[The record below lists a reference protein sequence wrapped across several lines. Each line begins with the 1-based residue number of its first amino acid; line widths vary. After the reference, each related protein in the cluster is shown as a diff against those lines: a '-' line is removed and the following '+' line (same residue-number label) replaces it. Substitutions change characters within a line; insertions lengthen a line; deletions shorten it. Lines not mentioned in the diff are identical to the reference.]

1 MQRRTAFLPYTMWG
15 CAVLYYLFQYVIRV
29 SPAVLMDDIM
39 QAFHL
44 NAQGF
49 ATLSALAMYAYAFM
63 QIPAGIAAD
72 TFGTRRVILCSIILC
87 VFGITLFAAAP
98 SLWVASL
105 GRICIGVGSAAAFLS
120 VNKIGTAWF
129 PPHRTALVFGLT
141 MTAGTIGAINGA
153 APLSVLISHL
163 GWRESLFIV
172 SGVGLFIFFVNFFFL
187 KPHPQGNPLQAI
199 REDSE
204 DAPPQKTTLKTIGRH
219 LRTVLTNKQI
229 LLLALVSAGL
239 YLPLGVLADLWGVS
253 YLIQSHGI
261 EKIYAAQATSLIYIG
276 LCVGSLVLSWLSD
289 RLGQRRRLI
298 VSMAFSISLW
308 MTLFLYIPHLPMSI
322 ICMLLFLIGFSASAT
337 ILCFTL
343 GVESA
348 GAEIRGTVI
357 GFINSVTTIGGAF
370 TQQQVGKILDYVC
383 GQCTADGL
391 RFYTVSEYQ
400 KALSMM
406 IVVVITTAFLSLFLK
421 EKGR

>member
-1 MQRRTAFLPYTMWG
+1 MKRRTAFLPYAMWG

-29 SPAVLMDDIM
+29 SPGILMDDIM

-72 TFGTRRVILCSIILC
+72 TFGTRRIILFSIILC
-87 VFGITLFAAAP
+87 IFGIALFASAP

-129 PPHRTALVFGLT
+129 PPSRTALVFGLT

-172 SGVGLFIFFVNFFFL
+172 SGVGLLIFFVNFFFL
-187 KPHPQGNPLQAI
+187 KPHPQASQKGGVENVPSQKITLEAI
-199 REDSE
+199 G
-204 DAPPQKTTLKTIGRH
+204 TH
-219 LRTVLTNKQI
+219 LRAVITNRQI
-229 LLLALVSAGL
+229 VLLALVSAGL

-253 YLIQSHGI
+253 YLMQSHGI
-261 EKIYAAQATSLIYIG
+261 EKIYAAQATSLIYVG

-289 RLGQRRRLI
+289 RLGKRQRLI
-298 VSMAFSISLW
+298 VSMAFSVSLW
-308 MTLFLYIPHLPMSI
+308 MILFLYIPHLPMGI
-322 ICMLLFLIGFSASAT
+322 ICVLLFLIGFSASAT

-348 GAEIRGTVI
+348 GIEVRGTVI

-370 TQQQVGKILDYVC
+370 TQQQVGKILDYVWC

-406 IVVVITTAFLSLFLK
+406 IAVAIITTFLSLFLK
-421 EKGR
+421 EKDR